1 MNEVEIK
8 FEREDRDGIVAV
20 GTYLADAAKRLGID
34 LEGENFDEEN
44 FNVVKIV
51 KGGSLLSAPTK
62 EETKKLSDEKRGQG
76 TRLANHAKIEK
87 PGELVIMTTEKKA
100 VDKPTEEEIKEEYRK
115 EFEALPLE
123 KKIASLVELEVIA
136 LSETFSFVI
145 NSPYK
150 IVGKIMD
157 VLAEFGLKLEDEAK
171 KQTRP
176 EEHQTADGEPSV
188 SETKPDD
195 NDNKPSVSEED
206 KDDEEII
213 PSVSEENEDR
223 NDNEPSVSEESTK
236 TPRGKKAE
244 PLPPSV

>member
-34 LEGENFDEEN
+34 LEGEHFDEEN
-44 FNVVKIV
+44 FNVVKII
-51 KGGSLLSAPTK
+51 KGGDLLSAPTK
-62 EETKKLSDEKRGQG
+62 EETEKLSDEKREKG

-100 VDKPTEEEIKEEYRK
+100 EDKPTEEEIKEEYRK

-123 KKIASLVELEVIA
+123 KKIASLVELEAIA

-176 EEHQTADGEPSV
+176 EEHQTADGKPSV
-188 SETKPDD
+188 RETKTDD

-206 KDDEEII
+206 KDDEII
-213 PSVSEENEDR
+213 PSVSEENEDE
-223 NDNEPSVSEESTK
+223 NDSEPSVSEEGMK
-236 TPRGKKAE
+236 TPRGKKSE